1 MLSRTGYRRPSS
13 KPAGRISHASTSDPS
28 AETAV
33 KRSGSESS
41 TDDLKA
47 EPTSLSCFSPEKTSG
62 GEAGGVAVCNA
73 RAPAPSKPVSH
84 TSPAST
90 GSGSAEP
97 SAGTRYGTLLPASSS
112 TNRSDPP
119 AQTGS
124 RTGGAGGPVAPGEGV
139 PMGGGPGAAGA

>member
-47 EPTSLSCFSPEKTSG
+47 ELTSLSCFSPEKTSG
-62 GEAGGVAVCNA
+62 GEVAVVAVCTA
-73 RAPAPSKPVSH
+73 WPPAQSKPVSH
-84 TSPAST
+84 TSPSST
-90 GSGSAEP
+90 GSGSP
-97 SAGTRYGTLLPASSS
+97 QPGAGTRYGTFLPASSS
-112 TNRSDPP
+112 TNKSDPP

-124 RTGGAGGPVAPGEGV
+124 RTGG
-139 PMGGGPGAAGA
+139 